1 MRHCC
6 FKLDEASLTVSMMFE
21 LRSTQLQGKSSNSL
35 NAECEFNERYFNGSL
50 GLYGAPMGLFVQ
62 DTNGQ
67 KKKNLQ

>member
-1 MRHCC
+1 
-6 FKLDEASLTVSMMFE
+6 MMFE
-21 LRSTQLQGKSSNSL
+21 LRSTQLQDKSANSV